1 MLLVAVV
8 GVPLLRAGAAWG
20 QGLILPLRERHG
32 PEPRSPSRA
41 SPRSWWRHDDRERD
55 MGWFARLRGRGSG
68 GSGRLAGSGRGR
80 TLDRGSDRVDLTHL
94 EQFVASRRGVEGYV
108 EPRTAVTETTI
119 VLVAADGEWT
129 RRRIDGP
136 DVARRLSRELNIPVY
151 DAQVTGYPQRMR
163 EWSARQK
170 NRLE

>member
-1 MLLVAVV
+1 
-8 GVPLLRAGAAWG
+8 
-20 QGLILPLRERHG
+20 
-32 PEPRSPSRA
+32 
-41 SPRSWWRHDDRERD
+41 
-55 MGWFARLRGRGSG
+55 MGWWARLRGGRGG
-68 GSGRLAGSGRGR
+68 TSGRPGDVARSG
-80 TLDRGSDRVDLTHL
+80 TLDRGSDRTDLAHL
-94 EQFVASRRGVEGYV
+94 QQFVNSRRGVEGYV

-136 DVARRLSRELNIPVY
+136 DVARRLSRELGIPVY

-170 NRLE
+170 NRLT